1 MVDGG
6 KLKTTKMEKA
16 ISTITNFT
24 TSKDGITKFVNQCVN
39 EIEAGLIDP
48 LHMSIY
54 LKTMEKI
61 VEGIQAKI
69 KASALSEAEKY
80 GKSFDF
86 RGAKI
91 ELTELGTK
99 YEFKNC
105 NDVVWDSLNKQI
117 TELTEK
123 RKEREAMLK
132 TVKDSMTLVDEESG
146 ETWKVHPPIKTS
158 TSGIKITIK

>member
-1 MVDGG
+1 MMTFHSNPIPRFSRDLQWYRGANIN
-6 KLKTTKMEKA
+6 LTNMEKA
-16 ISTITNFT
+16 ISTITNFV
-24 TSKDGITKFVNQCVN
+24 TSKDGITKFVNQCVS

-61 VEGIQAKI
+61 IKGIQAKI
-69 KASALSEAEKY
+69 KASALTEADKY

-91 ELTELGTK
+91 DVSELGTK
-99 YEFKNC
+99 YDYTNC
-105 NDVVWDSLNKQI
+105 KDIVWNDLTKKI
-117 TELTEK
+117 TELTER

-132 TVKDSMTLVDEESG
+132 TVKEPMTLVDPDSG
-146 ETWKVHPPIKTS
+146 E
-158 TSGIKITIK
+158 

>member
-1 MVDGG
+1 M
-6 KLKTTKMEKA
+6 THA

-24 TSKDGITKFVNQCVN
+24 TSKEGINKFVAQCVS

-61 VEGIQAKI
+61 IEGIQAKI

-80 GKSFDF
+80 GKSFEF

-91 ELTELGTK
+91 EVSDSLGTK
-99 YEFKNC
+99 YDYANC
-105 NDVVWDSLNKQI
+105 SDIVWNDLTKQI

-132 TVKDSMTLVDEESG
+132 TVKEPMTLVDP
-146 ETWKVHPPIKTS
+146 ETSETC
-158 TSGIKITIK
+158 

>member
-1 MVDGG
+1 
-6 KLKTTKMEKA
+6 MEKA
-16 ISTITNFT
+16 ISTITNFV
-24 TSKDGITKFVNQCVN
+24 TSKDGITKFVNQCVS

-61 VEGIQAKI
+61 IKGIQAKI
-69 KASALSEAEKY
+69 KASALTEAEKY

-91 ELTELGTK
+91 DVSELGTE
-99 YEFKNC
+99 YDYVNC
-105 NDVVWDSLNKQI
+105 CDVVWNDLNKQI
-117 TELTEK
+117 AELSDK

-132 TVKDSMTLVDEESG
+132 TIKEPMTLADPDTG
-146 ETWKVHPPIKTS
+146 ETWQVNPAIKTS
-158 TSGIKITIK
+158 TSGIKVTIK

>member
-1 MVDGG
+1 
-6 KLKTTKMEKA
+6 MEKA

-61 VEGIQAKI
+61 IEGIQAKI

-80 GKSFDF
+80 GKSFEF

-91 ELTELGTK
+91 DVSELGTK
-99 YEFKNC
+99 YDYVNC
-105 NDVVWDSLNKQI
+105 CDVVWNDLNKQI
-117 TELTEK
+117 AELTEK

-132 TVKDSMTLVDEESG
+132 TIKEPVTMVDETTA
-146 ETWKVHPPIKTS
+146 ETWTVNPAIKTS
-158 TSGIKITIK
+158 TSGIKVTIK